1 MKKYDDN
8 HFDLAIVDP
17 PYGIGICN
25 TEQMG
30 ISKKHKIKK
39 SKGEMMKR
47 RTNKAIILKPV
58 RKGNLNYTLKL
69 KREKKLVKFE
79 ALLNK
84 SINYVRGV
92 K

>member
-1 MKKYDDN
+1 
-8 HFDLAIVDP
+8 
-17 PYGIGICN
+17 
-25 TEQMG
+25 
-30 ISKKHKIKK
+30 
-39 SKGEMMKR
+39 MKR